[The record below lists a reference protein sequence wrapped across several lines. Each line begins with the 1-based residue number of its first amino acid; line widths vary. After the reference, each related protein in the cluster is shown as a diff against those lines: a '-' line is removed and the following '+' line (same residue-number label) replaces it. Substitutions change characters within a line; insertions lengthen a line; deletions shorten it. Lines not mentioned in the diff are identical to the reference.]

1 MTHDSG
7 RKSPAAVDPAV
18 LSDCLQAS
26 SEGVVLRVIVQPR
39 SSRSELVGIQEGAL
53 KLRLTAP
60 PVEGAANEEC
70 LRLVAK
76 LLEVPPSRLRLI
88 KGHKSRRKA
97 ILIMAGDVESIRHQ
111 LQRYRLS

>member
-1 MTHDSG
+1 MAHDSG
-7 RKSPAAVDPAV
+7 RKSPAARDSET
-18 LSDCLQAS
+18 LTDCIQAS
-26 SEGVVLRVIVQPR
+26 SEGIVLRVLVQPR
-39 SSRSELVGIQEGAL
+39 SSRSELAGIQQGAL

-70 LRLVAK
+70 LRVLAK

-97 ILIMAGDVESIRHQ
+97 ILIMAGDVESIRLQ
-111 LQRYRLS
+111 LQRHGLS